1 MATANQYRFDA
12 GGLLKDRWF
21 FSFVPQLFRH
31 HGLALEEFRGLESDF
46 GGTGR
51 ITHDHC
57 ASPANFF

>member
-21 FSFVPQLFRH
+21 FNFVRQLFRH

-46 GGTGR
+46 GGTEP
-51 ITHDHC
+51 DH
-57 ASPANFF
+57 S